1 MNDSS
6 DNQYNSLESIFS
18 EASNIPSGK
27 QRDAFLERACGEN
40 HGLREKIQ
48 NLLKAHD
55 QTESLNIDVDKACH
69 PLDPTEQPGA
79 KIGPYRLLE
88 KIGEGGFGTVF
99 MAEQQ
104 TPIRRKVALKILKL
118 GMDTKQVVA
127 RFEVERQALALMDH
141 PGIAK
146 VYDAGATET
155 GRPYF
160 VMELVRGIP
169 IDKFCDTGQLSFK
182 ERLSIIVQVCRAVE
196 HAHSKGV
203 LHRDL
208 KPGNILVGTVDDKP
222 APKII
227 DFGIAKATE
236 TTLTDRTLFTHFSQ
250 LIGTPAY
257 MSPEQAGQGP
267 VNLDGRTDVYSLGVL
282 LYETLIG
289 VPPLDSDTLRKAGM
303 DEIFRIIKE
312 TEPQKPS
319 TRLSSMDAITL
330 EKRARERGL
339 SLGQLR
345 QSVHGDLDW
354 IVMKALEK
362 DRTRRYRRASDLA
375 QDLQHYL
382 EDKPVTA
389 RPPTLTYRAHK
400 FTRRHHRSLTIAA
413 MIIVLGTLAT
423 AIALHFRHES
433 TRLSGELE
441 TKTQDLQRVEEG
453 VTELQDKY
461 ETTEAASKAS
471 LANLWLES
479 ARRLRD
485 SGHLFESKLLA
496 ARTIGFE
503 GFGRQEMP
511 EDFIKSHPILA
522 PLGTELRSEIESFL
536 RTSPD
541 YPVIWQTFP
550 GDPEWRKSLEIS
562 ELRAESSVAYAPD
575 GRHAATV
582 WQDGVIRL
590 WDLKDGSLS
599 QTVRIRDES
608 PGTMLFSPSG
618 KSILSGWKDGKVR
631 QWHFAS
637 DEISIWDDA
646 HESPIT
652 AISLFGHSGGTVTGD
667 EKGWI
672 KFRIEEG
679 SMIGDPI
686 QAIPRAVKT
695 IAVNN
700 SNTLVAIGGYAGQ
713 DQCAVSIFDVEK
725 RALIN
730 EWTKD
735 WNDRDGV
742 MAACFRP
749 WHAEIAVAVGHRV
762 DILDLA
768 SGDFVMRLEFDTP
781 QVHAIDISPD
791 GRMLAVGMDGGIALC
806 DLALDTRRILFTMK
820 HTYSDS
826 ISFGPDGTTLLA
838 GTDRGG
844 IRMWEVSDHRLAWD
858 RKGHYGIVTQCTFL
872 ENQQEIVTSSI
883 DGTMV
888 FWDLETGMLT
898 RRLKVYPAHVRAF
911 VFDPNGKWLVTTGG
925 RAYETL
931 VWDPET
937 GAKLMNLG
945 TNGVAAASME
955 FSPVSGLLALADQV
969 GKVQIFDTKTFDL
982 ISIFRLGKNPLPDQ
996 HYWGSIPMAFD
1007 ATGMHLIC
1015 SAWDGIE
1022 IWDAPIGRLK
1032 TRNSPFIP
1040 GGFLFD
1046 PIKSM
1051 VLNVGTNVHAFRYP
1065 SLEPV
1070 SAPMMF
1076 TKEPSRP
1083 FMGAENR
1090 GYIQNNG
1097 RSIWMSG
1104 ATDRSPESL
1113 VMEANNKLGPV
1124 SVSPDERWLAC
1135 GLSDGSLRVWHTDA
1149 LYDDRPNLAS
1159 RLSAYIADNEGYRLN
1174 FWASIPLNP
1183 MAPDSILR
1191 DLRQDENEEEL
1202 MFALFKRMVKAG
1214 NISSA
1219 TLLSARLSETD
1230 KRKSVEQ
1237 QVERL
1242 QTQIFKRN
1250 VSPPSRGSRLVPA
1263 IKMTAPTAPSSP
1275 LPQP

>member
-6 DNQYNSLESIFS
+6 DNQFNRLESIFS

-55 QTESLNIDVDKACH
+55 HTESLNLDVDKACH

-104 TPIRRKVALKILKL
+104 IPIRRRVALKILKL

-169 IDKFCDTGQLSFK
+169 IDKFCDTGQLSVK
-182 ERLSIIVQVCRAVE
+182 ERLLIIVQVCKAVE

-236 TTLTDRTLFTHFSQ
+236 TTLTDRTLFTRFSQ

-303 DEIFRIIKE
+303 NEIFRIIKE

-330 EKRARERGL
+330 EKRARERGI
-339 SLGQLR
+339 SQGQLR

-375 QDLQHYL
+375 MDLQHYL

-389 RPPTLTYRAHK
+389 RPPTLAYRLHK
-400 FTRRHHRSLTIAA
+400 FTRRHQRSLTIAA

-423 AIALHFRHES
+423 AIALHFRQES

-441 TKTQDLQRVEEG
+441 TKTQDLQRIEEG
-453 VTELQDKY
+453 VTEMRDHLQTS
-461 ETTEAASKAS
+461 EVASKAS
-471 LANLWLES
+471 QANLKLNT
-479 ARRLRD
+479 AQRLRD
-485 SGHLFESKLLA
+485 AGHFFESKLLA

-503 GFGRQEMP
+503 GYGRNEMSA
-511 EDFIKSHPILA
+511 DFAKTHPILA
-522 PLGTELRSEIESFL
+522 PLGTQLRSDIESFL
-536 RTSPD
+536 RTTPD
-541 YPVIWQTFP
+541 YPIIWQSFP
-550 GDPEWRKSLEIS
+550 GDPEWRKSLENS

-575 GRHAATV
+575 GHHAATA

-590 WDLKDGSLS
+590 WNLKDGSLA

-608 PGTMLFSPSG
+608 PGAMLFGPTG
-618 KSILSGWKDGKVR
+618 ETILSGWKDGKVR
-631 QWHFAS
+631 QWHLAS
-637 DEISIWDDA
+637 DQISIWDDA

-652 AISLFGHSGGTVTGD
+652 AIRMFGHSAGAVTGD

-672 KFRIEEG
+672 KFRDTEG
-679 SMIGDPI
+679 TMIGDPI
-686 QAIPRAVKT
+686 QALPRAVKT
-695 IAVNN
+695 IAANSTNN
-700 SNTLVAIGGYAGQ
+700 LLAVGGYAGQ
-713 DQCAVSIFDVEK
+713 DRCVVSIFDVEK
-725 RALIN
+725 RELIN

-735 WNDRDGV
+735 WNDRYGV
-742 MAACFRP
+742 MDACFRP
-749 WHAEIAVAVGHRV
+749 WHKEIAVAVANRV
-762 DILDLA
+762 DFLDLA
-768 SGDFVMRLEFDTP
+768 SGDFVLRLEFDTP

-806 DLALDTRRILFTMK
+806 DLALNTRKTLFTME

-826 ISFGPDGTTLLA
+826 IAFGPDGTTLLA

-844 IRMWEVSDHRLAWD
+844 MRMWEVFDHRLAWD
-858 RKGHYGIVTQCTFL
+858 RKGHYEGGDQCQFYKNRHEVVTGS
-872 ENQQEIVTSSI
+872 N
-883 DGTMV
+883 DGTLT
-888 FWDLETGMLT
+888 FWNLETGMLT
-898 RRLKVYPAHVRAF
+898 RRLKAYPAF
-911 VFDPNGKWLVTTGG
+911 VGRFAIDPDGKWLITAGG
-925 RAYETL
+925 RTHETL

-937 GAKLMNLG
+937 GEKLRSLG
-945 TNGVAAASME
+945 TSEHQIVGLQ
-955 FSPVSGLLALADQV
+955 FSETTQLLAVLDIQGNV
-969 GKVQIFDTKTFDL
+969 RIFHTANFEL
-982 ISIFRLGKNPLPDQ
+982 ISEFLAGSNRRENDPNP
-996 HYWGSIPMAFD
+996 WGMTWDVKGSN
-1007 ATGMHLIC
+1007 LIIL
-1015 SAWDGIE
+1015 SYEGIE
-1022 IWDAPIGRLK
+1022 LWGASEGALIRKLPQHMPLQL
-1032 TRNSPFIP
+1032 
-1040 GGFLFD
+1040 LFD
-1046 PIKSM
+1046 PYKDI
-1051 VLNVGTNVHAFRYP
+1051 VLQIGWNLDAHAYHYP
-1065 SLEPV
+1065 SLEP
-1070 SAPMMF
+1070 APLPKLF
-1076 TKEPSRP
+1076 LAERSRILL
-1083 FMGAENR
+1083 GISER
-1090 GYIQNNG
+1090 GYIQVNG
-1097 RSIWMSG
+1097 RNILMSG
-1104 ATDRSPESL
+1104 AVDHPVESL
-1113 VMEANNKLGPV
+1113 VMETATVLGAV
-1124 SVSPDERWLAC
+1124 SISPDEQWLAC
-1135 GLSDGSLRVWHTDA
+1135 FLADGSLRVWHTDA
-1149 LYDDRPNLAS
+1149 LYDDRPNLAR
-1159 RLSAYIADNEGYRLN
+1159 RLGSYIADDEGYHLN
-1174 FWASIPLNP
+1174 FWAPIPLSP
-1183 MAPDSILR
+1183 MAPDSILQ
-1191 DLRQDENEEEL
+1191 DLRQEENEDNL
-1202 MFALFKRMVKAG
+1202 TFKLFKRMVKSG
-1214 NISSA
+1214 NTFSA
-1219 TLLSARLSETD
+1219 TLLSALLSD
-1230 KRKSVEQ
+1230 VGKRNQAEQ
-1237 QVERL
+1237 QLNWL
-1242 QTQIFKRN
+1242 QSQSFDRN
-1250 VSPPSRGSRLVPA
+1250 ILPPTSGPRLVPA
-1263 IKMTAPTAPSSP
+1263 KRGTPPELSFP
-1275 LPQP
+1275 KP